1 MQGEQ
6 GLVCSPNKDGAG
18 AYKAP
23 ALIPYYG
30 LVSNPYAVNIRRV
43 VKSMKTAAALLV
55 LSILSTVSSA
65 EDFLGDQVDTLMVLI
80 EEHGPQNVMDY
91 IEEFEPVQRLQLYD
105 LTRELYIF
113 REWEGRNID
122 DYITVMDSG
131 IEEAL
136 SQANNASDSFTIT
149 VFLDMANAMSYNLS
163 ADLAECWPGDTLTRH
178 RSHFER
184 GLSAALQCIEWR
196 HELDKGPY
204 PFFMAY
210 WAAGIHQL
218 SLDRPREA
226 IYSFVK
232 SLNNAQQL
240 TIDAG
245 RPLGVTPEVG
255 FELLLAHG
263 YLGLAMQVC
272 GEDEGE
278 QYENAIHAFREGID
292 YSEWSDDY
300 SFGIA
305 QLMWARDR
313 IMEEQE

>member
-1 MQGEQ
+1 
-6 GLVCSPNKDGAG
+6 
-18 AYKAP
+18 
-23 ALIPYYG
+23 
-30 LVSNPYAVNIRRV
+30 
-43 VKSMKTAAALLV
+43 MKTAAALLV
-55 LSILSTVSSA
+55 FSIMSTVSNA
-65 EDFLGDQVDTLMVLI
+65 GDFLGDQVDALMILI
-80 EEHGPQNVMDY
+80 EDQGPYAVIEH
-91 IEEFEPVQRLQLYD
+91 IEEFEPVQRLQLYE
-105 LTRELYIF
+105 LARELYIF
-113 REWEGRNID
+113 SEWDGRNFD

-136 SQANNASDSFTIT
+136 HQANNASDSFTIT

-178 RSHFER
+178 RRHFER

-218 SLDRPREA
+218 SLYRPREA

-232 SLNNAQQL
+232 SLNNAQQV

-245 RPLGVTPEVG
+245 RPLGIAPQAG

-263 YLGLAMQVC
+263 YLGLAMQMC
-272 GEDEGE
+272 GEDDGT
-278 QYENAIHAFREGID
+278 QYETAIQAFQEGIK
-292 YSEWSDDY
+292 YPEWGGDDY

-305 QLMWARDR
+305 QLEWARVR
-313 IMEEQE
+313 IMGE